1 MIFSAHIRGPRPA
14 NKTERAEYM
23 KLVKHSGHETRR
35 AVFFPTEGHSKMI
48 FPVEGSLMVITWDRK
63 NQRDHTP

>member
-1 MIFSAHIRGPRPA
+1 
-14 NKTERAEYM
+14 M